1 MPAPHSTLQL
11 HYAQRLPAVTLFAR
25 LPALVHQ
32 LFQLW
37 YRTHRAT
44 SSLRLAD
51 TTGAVRALTGVLWGA
66 ASLAPIAMDVF
77 IERAMTAICCLC
89 FRCRLSEN
97 VLLISSD
104 PQREDRLRRRG
115 GDPSQEPGWTA
126 ILTDP
131 ASKLAHLD

>member
-1 MPAPHSTLQL
+1 MHESR
-11 HYAQRLPAVTLFAR
+11 RLPAVTFLAR

-51 TTGAVRALTGVLWGA
+51 TTGAVRALTGVFWGA
-66 ASLAPIAMDVF
+66 ASLAPIAVDVF
-77 IERAMTAICCLC
+77 IERAMTAICFLC

-97 VLLISSD
+97 VFLISSD
-104 PQREDRLRRRG
+104 PQREDRLGRRG
-115 GDPSQEPGWTA
+115 GDPSQEPRWTA
-126 ILTDP
+126 ILTDSAP
-131 ASKLAHLD
+131 KLAYLD